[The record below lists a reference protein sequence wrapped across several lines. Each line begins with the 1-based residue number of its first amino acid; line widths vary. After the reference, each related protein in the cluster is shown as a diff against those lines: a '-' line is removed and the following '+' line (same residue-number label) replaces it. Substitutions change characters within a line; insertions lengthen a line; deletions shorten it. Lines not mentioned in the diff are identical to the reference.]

1 MKAPRSLTCTPRLD
15 MRCERSS
22 ERTDTLMRSGVH
34 MPAFRN
40 PQISASPICRRSFK
54 HRTGTLCS
62 VKELWCSR
70 GNTML
75 ALLLHVING

>member
-1 MKAPRSLTCTPRLD
+1 

-54 HRTGTLCS
+54 HWIGTIGI
-62 VKELWCSR
+62 VKESWVAR
-70 GNTML
+70 GITML
-75 ALLLHVING
+75 DFLLHVING

>member
-1 MKAPRSLTCTPRLD
+1 

-40 PQISASPICRRSFK
+40 PQISASPICRRSFE
-54 HRTGTLCS
+54 HQPETLGV
-62 VKELWCSR
+62 VKEAWASKYI
-70 GNTML
+70 TVL
-75 ALLLHVING
+75 AFLLHVING

>member
-1 MKAPRSLTCTPRLD
+1 

-40 PQISASPICRRSFK
+40 PQISASPICRRNFQ
-54 HRTGTLCS
+54 HRTGTPGI
-62 VKELWCSR
+62 VKESSVSR
-70 GNTML
+70 GITTL
-75 ALLLHVING
+75 AFLLHMIDK